1 VDETAAQGSSSA
13 RDRHEVPP
21 GSLKAR
27 LAEEMRAALKAGQR
41 VRLSALRMLS
51 AAVTN
56 REVDVGHPLTD
67 EEFVDVATREVK
79 RRNEAIEA
87 FAAAGREDRAA
98 TEREEREALE
108 AYLPAPL
115 AEREVDALVEEAI
128 AATGADGPAGF
139 GKVMNYV
146 MGRARGRVDG
156 KAVQAKVRS
165 RLEPGGG

>member
-1 VDETAAQGSSSA
+1 M
-13 RDRHEVPP
+13 P
-21 GSLKAR
+21 
-27 LAEEMRAALKAGQR
+27 AALKAGQR

-56 REVDVGHPLTD
+56 REVEVGHPLTD

-115 AEREVDALVEEAI
+115 SEGEVDALVEEAI
-128 AATGADGPAGF
+128 ASTGADGPAGF
-139 GKVMNYV
+139 GKVMSYV

-156 KAVQAKVRS
+156 KAVRAKVRS